1 MSRDKRSSRSSTRG
15 LSPQAKAVA
24 YFRKYPKAL
33 WAVYAVV
40 VLLAFGVL
48 MLLID

>member
-15 LSPQAKAVA
+15 MSPQAKVVA
-24 YFRKYPKAL
+24 FFRNYPKAL
-33 WAVYAVV
+33 WAVYAAV
-40 VLLAFGVL
+40 VLLALGLL